1 MKNEQWKMENKSVFW
16 MMLREALLAIAAF
29 TFGFAVVFLFR
40 RLFPAA
46 STFHLIP
53 ASLTI
58 DLAGI
63 SVLLMLLPPWDA
75 QTQSMARRWQ
85 LLRAWLKASLLGA
98 VAMLGMALA
107 PWHAESART
116 FYVLAALFC
125 GQCAMLTAVYGLL
138 SVLLSP
144 APQAARQITLL
155 LLGAATTALLWS
167 RGAIQAAEQ
176 ASPENGGQ
184 RAEVLA
190 DSVMRFSPPAA
201 IAAAWY
207 VESDAARK
215 RGAVF
220 DIVLSPLSYKNW
232 VGSMFVMR
240 PEILPPGLRSH
251 PGGEDGF
258 NPGVALAMLAFGM
271 PVLLLC
277 DLLLRRKPE

>member
-1 MKNEQWKMENKSVFW
+1 M
-16 MMLREALLAIAAF
+16 REALRIAAAF
-29 TFGFAVVFLFR
+29 VLGLAVVFVFR
-40 RLFPAA
+40 RLFPAV

-63 SVLLMLLPPWDA
+63 SVLLMLLPPWGT
-75 QTQSMARRWQ
+75 QTTQTTQSMGRRWQ
-85 LLRAWLKASLLGA
+85 LLAAWLKASLLGA
-98 VAMLGMALA
+98 VSILGMALA
-107 PWHAESART
+107 PWHAESGRT

-144 APQAARQITLL
+144 APQAARQVMLL

-176 ASPENGGQ
+176 SSPENGGQ
-184 RAEVLA
+184 RAEVMA
-190 DSVMRFSPPAA
+190 ESVMRFSPPAA
-201 IAAAWY
+201 VAAAWY

-215 RGAVF
+215 RSAVF
-220 DIVLSPLSYKNW
+220 DIVLSPLSYKHW
-232 VGSMFVMR
+232 VGSTVTVLR

-251 PGGEDGF
+251 PGGDETF
-258 NPGVALAMLAFGM
+258 NPGIALAMLAFGI